1 MHCTFSVSY
10 ANTFVLCGHDAQMYG
25 LFLLQLH
32 MEMTQT
38 AIPDLNGKRS
48 SSALA
53 SKEREIKISPKRDV
67 GEHFPTYG
75 AIIVIFHVL
84 ILHQT

>member
-1 MHCTFSVSY
+1 
-10 ANTFVLCGHDAQMYG
+10 
-25 LFLLQLH
+25 
-32 MEMTQT
+32 MTQT

-53 SKEREIKISPKRDV
+53 SKERKIKISPKRDI